1 MLGFLPPV
9 MPALPP
15 RDGKPRRTP
24 PPCGAAAGTVMV
36 VSLVGVALLTPIGWE
51 RKQLLYAMQVGVPA
65 HLDPGP
71 ENLPA
76 MAVSKPGLPAR
87 SVAFYARQERY
98 STVPPGLSVDPA
110 TGAVVGTP
118 SMAGTYT
125 VTVGATD
132 GSPAARVGAPFKI
145 RIAPAT

>member
-1 MLGFLPPV
+1 MLCFLPPV
-9 MPALPP
+9 MPPLPP
-15 RDGKPRRTP
+15 RGDRPRRTP
-24 PPCGAAAGTVMV
+24 PSCGAAAGTVMV

-51 RKQLLYAMQVGVPA
+51 RKQLVYAMQVGVPA

-76 MAVSKPGLPAR
+76 PGARAGSAAKPI
-87 SVAFYARQERY
+87 AFYARQERY
-98 STVPPGLSVDPA
+98 STVPPGLRVDA
-110 TGAVVGTP
+110 VTGAVVGTP

-125 VTVGATD
+125 ITVGSGGGTQE
-132 GSPAARVGAPFKI
+132 PRVGAPFKI

>member
-1 MLGFLPPV
+1 MLCFLPPV
-9 MPALPP
+9 MPPQPP
-15 RDGKPRRTP
+15 QDGHPRRTP
-24 PPCGAAAGTVMV
+24 PPCGAAASTVMT

-51 RKQLLYAMQVGVPA
+51 HKQSTYAMQVGVPA

-76 MAVSKPGLPAR
+76 RDAARPGAPLRQVS
-87 SVAFYARQERY
+87 FYARHEHS
-98 STVPPGLSVDPA
+98 STVPPGLRIDAV

-125 VTVGATD
+125 VTVSASD
-132 GSPAARVGAPFKI
+132 GTPDRKSGAPFKI
-145 RIAPAT
+145 RILPAT